1 MSLLI
6 AEGTRRSDV
15 VSWGTNISEG
25 ERLFQKHSVP
35 GQDITEDR
43 EYFVTVHVSV
53 TGEDVFSR

>member
-1 MSLLI
+1 M
-6 AEGTRRSDV
+6 
-15 VSWGTNISEG
+15 VSWRTNISEG

-43 EYFVTVHVSV
+43 EYFVTVHVPV